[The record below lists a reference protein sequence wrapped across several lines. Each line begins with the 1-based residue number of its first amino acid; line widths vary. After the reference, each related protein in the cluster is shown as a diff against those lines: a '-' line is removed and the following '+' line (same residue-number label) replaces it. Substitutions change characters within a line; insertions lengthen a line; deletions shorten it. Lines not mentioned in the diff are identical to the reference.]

1 MSTSSPVLNQYR
13 IIANLSNQMLAEAS
27 SSHWDPVTALARQYQ
42 LAVEALRHM
51 NQLNSE
57 DRAAR
62 QHLLTQILDDDA
74 KLRNLAAPELKRLGA
89 LLGQTKRQQSVSCAY
104 SAHG

>member
-13 IIANLSNQMLAEAS
+13 IIASLSNQMLAEAR

-51 NQLNSE
+51 NQLSGE

-89 LLGQTKRQQSVSCAY
+89 LLGQTKRQQSVSRAY
-104 SAHG
+104 RAHS